1 MDIETMMK
9 SFFPGHQSQAQPMAD
24 PGSRE
29 PWAPSGPPA
38 QMGNIM
44 NYGPAMQQ
52 GPARTMD
59 PSMLGVTANTGE
71 AQPQMPQFSDEGK
84 TGADVSGF
92 ANYGMTAPALPDP
105 NSGIMALMKMIGQPQ
120 QQQAPQAPPEGAIMQ
135 YLRSL
140 GV

>member
-1 MDIETMMK
+1 MTTEDMLK
-9 SFFPGHQSQAQPMAD
+9 AFFPGHQMD
-24 PGSRE
+24 PAKPVSFGGTQE

-38 QMGNIM
+38 QMGGVM

-52 GPARTMD
+52 GAPRTMD
-59 PSMLGVTANTGE
+59 PSMLGVTANTGPE
-71 AQPQMPQFSDEGK
+71 NKMPEFSDAGL